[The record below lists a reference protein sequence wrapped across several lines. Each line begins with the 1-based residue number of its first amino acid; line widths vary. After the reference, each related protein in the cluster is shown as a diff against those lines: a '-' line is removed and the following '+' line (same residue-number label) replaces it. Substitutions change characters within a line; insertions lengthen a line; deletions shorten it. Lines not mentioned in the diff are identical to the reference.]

1 MDPYWVSVWITDL
14 MKHVGA
20 CLSDRDAHDWVVSML
35 RSNQA
40 FRVLLSQLHT
50 GDYHEVTRVYQEVL
64 QSKTGVDVFYPTHT
78 ETRLRTLEAEQVN
91 TRAIQA
97 NLVDLLREQRE
108 YIDTELAKLRT

>member
-50 GDYHEVTRVYQEVL
+50 GD
-64 QSKTGVDVFYPTHT
+64 
-78 ETRLRTLEAEQVN
+78 
-91 TRAIQA
+91 
-97 NLVDLLREQRE
+97 
-108 YIDTELAKLRT
+108 